1 MDESFK
7 IDSAGIS
14 ENSPGKNKDY
24 FLVMETSEIP
34 VN

>member
-24 FLVMETSEIP
+24 FLVETSEIP